1 MAKNII
7 FCADGTWNG
16 AENQNLT
23 NVFKLFN
30 LLQGTAVPRTS
41 FEDISG
47 DIVEQEKSLIQGIPN
62 LRLAGQVAK
71 YINGV
76 GNSENKIKKLLGGGF
91 GAGVIERIVRGYTF
105 ISRNYELGD
114 HIFIIGFSRGAYTAR
129 ALAGLIVSQG
139 LIANKFNRGAA
150 ESYKLG
156 TRAWYHYRKTVKDPN
171 LLADFSSSVIN
182 LNVWDFLNEG
192 QLDKADFINNIPV
205 AAVAVWDTVGSM
217 GIPEFDAAE
226 SRLIDAFRFA
236 DIVLSTKVKQ
246 GIHAIAL
253 DEQRLL
259 FTPTLWDAAPNVVQM
274 VFPGAHADVG
284 GGYPIANKESGLSDG
299 ALLWVIEQLQQQGVK
314 FNDDVKLIV
323 PDATAP
329 AHKEWK
335 NLTTG
340 KGFRVFSPQAK
351 ILAHSSVATRK
362 NLTAVIHAIGEA
374 AIKYNPRN
382 WLN

>member
-16 AENQNLT
+16 DENPNLT

-30 LLQGTAVPRTS
+30 LLQGAAVPRTS
-41 FEDISG
+41 FKDISG

-62 LRLAGQVAK
+62 LRLNGQVAK

-76 GNSENKIKKLLGGGF
+76 GNSQNKIKKLLGGGF

-105 ISRNYELGD
+105 ISRNYEVGD
-114 HIFIIGFSRGAYTAR
+114 QIFIVGFSRGAYTAR
-129 ALAGLIVSQG
+129 ALAGLIASQG

-171 LLADFSSSVIN
+171 LLVDFSTSVIN
-182 LNVWDFLNEG
+182 LNVWDFLNDD
-192 QLDKADFINNIPV
+192 QLDKADFINNIPI

-217 GIPEFDAAE
+217 GIPEFNVAE
-226 SRLIDAFRFA
+226 NRLIDAFRFA
-236 DIVLSTKVKQ
+236 DTTLSSKIKK

-274 VFPGAHADVG
+274 VFPGAHADIG

-299 ALLWVIEQLQQQGVK
+299 ALLWVVEQLQQLGVQ
-314 FNDDVKLIV
+314 FTEDVKLIL

-340 KGFRVFSPQAK
+340 KGIRVFSPQAK
-351 ILAHSSVATRK
+351 LLAHSSVAMRK
-362 NLTAVIHAIGEA
+362 GLAAVINAMGETA
-374 AIKYNPRN
+374 AKYSPTN